1 MSAKKTSSKPTSTFI
16 ISTNR
21 YNFEENSE
29 YYVGKMKSNLLGD
42 IMNIFGPGLSP
53 SNAKDGKVVPRD
65 LLATVVF
72 ITNMF
77 QMGKPR

>member
-1 MSAKKTSSKPTSTFI
+1 
-16 ISTNR
+16 
-21 YNFEENSE
+21 
-29 YYVGKMKSNLLGD
+29 MKSNLLGD

-53 SNAKDGKVVPRD
+53 SNAKDGKVVPRE